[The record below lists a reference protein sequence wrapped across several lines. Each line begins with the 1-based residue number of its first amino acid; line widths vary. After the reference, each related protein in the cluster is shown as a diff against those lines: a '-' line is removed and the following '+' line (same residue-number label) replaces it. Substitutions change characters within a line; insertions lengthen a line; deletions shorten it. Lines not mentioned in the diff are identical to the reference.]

1 MEMLMVGEKQTSV
14 AFTNANFIPV
24 SRCIYLEL
32 QTSVS
37 FNAKDL
43 MMGLRRSGSTAAA
56 QGHLWNVQSN
66 FICFLKERHC

>member
-1 MEMLMVGEKQTSV
+1 MEMLMLGEKQTSV
-14 AFTNANFIPV
+14 AFTNANLIPV

-43 MMGLRRSGSTAAA
+43 MMDLRRSGSLAAA
-56 QGHLWNVQSN
+56 QGHLCNVQN
-66 FICFLKERHC
+66 ILICFL

>member
-37 FNAKDL
+37 FSAKDL
-43 MMGLRRSGSTAAA
+43 MMGLRRSGSPAAA
-56 QGHLWNVQSN
+56 RGHFLTVQSN
-66 FICFLKERHC
+66 FICFL